1 MEPKNGP
8 EAVLIAV
15 GVFSKMD
22 AQGKTS
28 ASDSLSRR
36 MRHAEGATR
45 ERPPPAHY
53 VFSNLKTHIRIH
65 NTAACATIRIRRLIA
80 WLAPF
85 A

>member
-36 MRHAEGATR
+36 MRHAECATR
-45 ERPPPAHY
+45 ECHPAPAHY

-65 NTAACATIRIRRLIA
+65 NTAACATIRIH
-80 WLAPF
+80 APF